1 MLSRRLHKHIKS
13 LQIKK
18 YRLEHQAFLVEG
30 KKNVAEILNSNIK
43 IESIF
48 CTQSFFDEYK
58 AQITNSIELEV
69 CTEQDLQ
76 DAGSLES
83 NNAAIA
89 ICKLP
94 ERLVFDEKKVNNELI
109 LVLDFIQDPGNLGTI
124 IRTADWYGI
133 NHIICTSNTTDCF
146 SPKVIV
152 STMGS
157 FARVNVYYQD
167 IKEVLANT
175 KLPIYGAILG
185 GENVHNSKLQK
196 PSFLVIGNESKGI
209 SADVLNLI
217 SMPITIPGSG
227 RAESLNAGIAT
238 AILLDAFY
246 RI

>member
-30 KKNVAEILNSNIK
+30 KKNVAEIFNSSIK

-58 AQITNSIELEV
+58 AQITNSVELEL
-69 CTEQDLQ
+69 CSEQELQ

-94 ERLVFDEKKVNNELI
+94 ERVVFDENKVKNELI

-146 SPKVIV
+146 SPKVIA

-209 SADVLNLI
+209 SSEVLSLI
-217 SMPITIPGSG
+217 SKPITIPGSG